1 MGRVLDAMD
10 KAGNPLNIVILDA
23 CRDNLFT
30 QSWRRTRRTQ
40 ERGLAAVQAMG
51 GALIAYATAPGSV
64 VAEGKGRNSL
74 YTEHLLRYMTVPG
87 QSIEWMFKQVRLG
100 VMKTTRGKQTP
111 WEVSSLTAD
120 FAFVPQRVSSP
131 PAVRDLPMAHLKLA
145 PQAIMRGALA
155 ESPAPMR
162 MAPPAPPFNTEGYR
176 KIDDNPFLTVAN
188 NPLSTFSIDVDTAS
202 YSNTRRFI
210 NQGQLPPK
218 DAVRIEEL
226 INYFQYDYDE
236 PDNDDPFSI
245 VVEQSVA
252 PWNPEHR
259 LVHIGLQGKRIPQD
273 ELPPSNWVFLID
285 VSGSMRRPNKLPLL
299 KSAFTLLVAQ
309 MDADDRIS
317 IVVYAGAA
325 GLVLPPTPGD
335 HKATILQSLA
345 KLRAGGSTAGSAGIR
360 LAYEMAK
367 KHFIPSGNNRVVL
380 ATDGDFN
387 VGVSSEAELV
397 RLIEQERESGV
408 FLTVLGFGS
417 GNYQD
422 AKMEQL
428 ANKGNG
434 NYAYIDNLM
443 EAQKALVK
451 EMGGTFFTI
460 AKDVKIQ
467 VEFNPVHVQAYRLIG
482 YENRL
487 LRNEDFNDD
496 TKDAGEIGAGHTV
509 TALYEIIPPTAQTTA
524 PSVDPLKYQTTQVKP
539 EAYDSDEMITVK
551 VRYKAPSGDTSQLIE
566 RVITHRAQT
575 LERTSDDFRFSA
587 AVAQYGMLMRDS
599 EQKGAASFESVLQL
613 AKEAKGKDDDGYRA
627 EFIRMV
633 EMTHLLV
640 SAKKY

>member
-1 MGRVLDAMD
+1 
-10 KAGNPLNIVILDA
+10 
-23 CRDNLFT
+23 
-30 QSWRRTRRTQ
+30 
-40 ERGLAAVQAMG
+40 
-51 GALIAYATAPGSV
+51 
-64 VAEGKGRNSL
+64 
-74 YTEHLLRYMTVPG
+74 
-87 QSIEWMFKQVRLG
+87 
-100 VMKTTRGKQTP
+100 
-111 WEVSSLTAD
+111 
-120 FAFVPQRVSSP
+120 
-131 PAVRDLPMAHLKLA
+131 MAHRKLA
-145 PQAIMRGALA
+145 PQPLA
-155 ESPAPMR
+155 RMVLPGLLAPMR
-162 MAPPAPPFNTEGYR
+162 MAPPAPLFNTEGYR

-345 KLRAGGSTAGSAGIR
+345 RLRAGGSTAGSAGIR
-360 LAYEMAK
+360 LAYETAK

-467 VEFNPVHVQAYRLIG
+467 VEFNPAHVQAYRLIG

-539 EAYDSDEMITVK
+539 EAYDSDEMMTVK
-551 VRYKAPSGDTSQLIE
+551 VRYKAPSGDTSQLLE
-566 RVITHRAQT
+566 RVITNRAQT

-613 AKEAKGKDDDGYRA
+613 AKEAKGKDEDGYRA